1 MSRPIRSLRNIV
13 AILHDGLIA
22 GASFIFALYLRWS
35 DAMWN
40 YAADYWLRGALCC
53 AGIMIVL
60 TLMSRHYRRLWRYV
74 SLKDIGDVA
83 RVAMTTLL
91 IFYVGAFLLTRLDT
105 LPRSIPI
112 IHALVLL
119 ALLCAPRFIYRAL
132 HERRLQ
138 LPTGSQVP
146 VLLVGAGQEAE
157 LFIRE
162 SLRNPSF
169 SYRVVGVAASDERM
183 AGRNIHHVRVYGSIK
198 EIPTI
203 LRKLKRK
210 EMAAHRIIITDPHLD
225 GVLIRDILAAADQEG
240 LSLSRIPKLTDLT
253 RDDRSKFDIKP
264 IDVEDILG
272 RPQTQLD
279 RAAMTKVIENQVVL
293 VTGAGGSIG
302 SELVRQIAAMA
313 PKRIVL
319 FEQGEYNLYAIDR
332 ELSESYPDIARKAVV
347 GDVRDED
354 YVNRIFTQHAP
365 DVVFH
370 AAALKHVPLCEINI
384 EEAVLTNIMGTRI
397 VADACVAANVSLMV
411 QISTDKAVN
420 PTNIMGACKRVGES
434 YAQALGQAHGGT
446 RFITVR
452 FGNVLGST
460 GSVVPLFERQ
470 LHRGGPLTITHKE
483 MTRYFMTIKEA
494 VQLVIQA
501 AALGLA
507 QQEQAAPIY
516 VLDMGTPI
524 KIEDLALQMIRLAG
538 LRPYE
543 DIEIVYT
550 GLRPG
555 EKLHEELFYDSEP
568 LKETGHSSIHLAQ
581 AREVALK
588 AMTKKLDQIAKAA
601 HKRDTDAALLL
612 LKELAPDYQPL
623 DEQKSKKVAS

>member
-1 MSRPIRSLRNIV
+1 M
-13 AILHDGLIA
+13 
-22 GASFIFALYLRWS
+22 
-35 DAMWN
+35 
-40 YAADYWLRGALCC
+40 
-53 AGIMIVL
+53 
-60 TLMSRHYRRLWRYV
+60 
-74 SLKDIGDVA
+74 
-83 RVAMTTLL
+83 
-91 IFYVGAFLLTRLDT
+91 
-105 LPRSIPI
+105 
-112 IHALVLL
+112 
-119 ALLCAPRFIYRAL
+119 
-132 HERRLQ
+132 
-138 LPTGSQVP
+138 
-146 VLLVGAGQEAE
+146 
-157 LFIRE
+157 
-162 SLRNPSF
+162 
-169 SYRVVGVAASDERM
+169 
-183 AGRNIHHVRVYGSIK
+183 
-198 EIPTI
+198 
-203 LRKLKRK
+203 
-210 EMAAHRIIITDPHLD
+210 
-225 GVLIRDILAAADQEG
+225 
-240 LSLSRIPKLTDLT
+240 
-253 RDDRSKFDIKP
+253 
-264 IDVEDILG
+264 
-272 RPQTQLD
+272 
-279 RAAMTKVIENQVVL
+279 
-293 VTGAGGSIG
+293 
-302 SELVRQIAAMA
+302 
-313 PKRIVL
+313 
-319 FEQGEYNLYAIDR
+319 
-332 ELSESYPDIARKAVV
+332 
-347 GDVRDED
+347 
-354 YVNRIFTQHAP
+354 
-365 DVVFH
+365 
-370 AAALKHVPLCEINI
+370 
-384 EEAVLTNIMGTRI
+384 
-397 VADACVAANVSLMV
+397 
-411 QISTDKAVN
+411 
-420 PTNIMGACKRVGES
+420 GES